1 MTASVDRLAATLRDE
16 AESQGLSGV
25 LVVDEHGRRV
35 FEYASGLADR
45 AESRPMT
52 VDTRL
57 ATASG
62 TKGFTAL
69 ATVSLIE
76 DGALGFDTRLSEV
89 VGDLLPAVDG
99 AVTIEHLL
107 GHTAGV
113 GDYLD
118 EETLGDI
125 DDQVLD
131 IPVDELEGPSDYLP
145 LLNRHPQADVPG
157 ERFRY
162 NNSGFVM
169 LALIIELVTGEP
181 YHDVVRRRV
190 FEPAEMASTGS
201 FRSDRM
207 PTGSALGYLADGR
220 TNVFHLPVIGTG
232 DGGAFTTAP
241 DMMEFW
247 DAVFAGRIV
256 APALVDRMT
265 TVDESVF
272 GDWSPTRD
280 RYGLGFWIAPDRT
293 TVMLEGMDAGVS
305 FRSGA
310 NPTTGLRFCLVA
322 NNSSDVWPLAK
333 TVDRFLR
340 DGLEIPADRRG

>member
-1 MTASVDRLAATLRDE
+1 
-16 AESQGLSGV
+16 
-25 LVVDEHGRRV
+25 
-35 FEYASGLADR
+35 
-45 AESRPMT
+45 MT

-145 LLNRHPQADVPG
+145 LLNRHPQADVPA
-157 ERFRY
+157 ERY
-162 NNSGFVM
+162 S
-169 LALIIELVTGEP
+169 
-181 YHDVVRRRV
+181 
-190 FEPAEMASTGS
+190 
-201 FRSDRM
+201 
-207 PTGSALGYLADGR
+207 
-220 TNVFHLPVIGTG
+220 
-232 DGGAFTTAP
+232 
-241 DMMEFW
+241 
-247 DAVFAGRIV
+247 
-256 APALVDRMT
+256 
-265 TVDESVF
+265 
-272 GDWSPTRD
+272 
-280 RYGLGFWIAPDRT
+280 
-293 TVMLEGMDAGVS
+293 
-305 FRSGA
+305 
-310 NPTTGLRFCLVA
+310 
-322 NNSSDVWPLAK
+322 
-333 TVDRFLR
+333 
-340 DGLEIPADRRG
+340 